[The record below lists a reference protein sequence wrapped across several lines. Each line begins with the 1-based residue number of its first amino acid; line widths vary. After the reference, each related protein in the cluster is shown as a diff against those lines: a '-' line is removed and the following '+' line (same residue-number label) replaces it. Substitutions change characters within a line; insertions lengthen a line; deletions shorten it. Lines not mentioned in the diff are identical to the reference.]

1 MDRPAAS
8 PVDATVSLGAGVA
21 LDMRWG
27 FGACINDLRHA
38 GDARPFEKKNHGW
51 LTSLK
56 FTAIAGF
63 GPGRAHLPTDGGAR
77 RC

>member
-1 MDRPAAS
+1 MEPARAS
-8 PVDATVSLGAGVA
+8 RVDATVSLGSGVA

-27 FGACINDLRHA
+27 FTACINDLRRA

-51 LTSLK
+51 LTSLNL
-56 FTAIAGF
+56 TAIAGF